1 VSTPSFDVPV
11 SVLVVDDDAKFRRL
25 AVLLLRLR
33 GYEVV
38 GETADAA
45 SAVDAAVALRPSVIL
60 LDVNLPDRDGFWVAE
75 TLNEAGITSRI
86 LLTSALTD
94 VSARALERCGAVAF
108 VPKDELA
115 TTDLFRLLW

>member
-1 VSTPSFDVPV
+1 MPV
-11 SVLVVDDDAKFRRL
+11 SVLIVDDDAKFRAL
-25 AVLLLRLR
+25 AVLLLRSR
-33 GYEVV
+33 GYEIV

-75 TLNEAGITSRI
+75 VLNEAGIRSRI

-94 VSARALERCGAVAF
+94 VPARALERCGAVAF
-108 VPKDELA
+108 VPKAELP